1 MGRGRESTIIRKK
14 SALSPSPL
22 PLCGIPTSI
31 SFVKEEW
38 DICVGERVGVRGHR
52 TKIFISPLICVAR
65 RHREGLHPPALL
77 FGHNIG
83 IIISQAKLFLE

>member
-1 MGRGRESTIIRKK
+1 MIIRKK

-38 DICVGERVGVRGHR
+38 DICVGERAGVRGYR
-52 TKIFISPLICVAR
+52 TEIFISPLTSILSPQGER
-65 RHREGLHPPALL
+65 RSPTIL
-77 FGHNIG
+77 
-83 IIISQAKLFLE
+83 ISLWMGCRKAT